1 MARTR
6 PRARLW
12 LLNTKLK
19 TLLLATLLLPT
30 KDRPSSTGAAQ
41 WGPIKE
47 AEVGKH
53 FIIVTIFT
61 FPLADGPGQA
71 VISEGGAGNRGNG
84 PGAGQVNGMPS
95 KKSNS
100 TSKLSAKGQKITFT

>member
-1 MARTR
+1 M
-6 PRARLW
+6 
-12 LLNTKLK
+12 
-19 TLLLATLLLPT
+19 
-30 KDRPSSTGAAQ
+30 
-41 WGPIKE
+41 
-47 AEVGKH
+47 GKH
-53 FIIVTIFT
+53 FIIVTMFT
-61 FPLADGPGQA
+61 FPLTDGPGQA